1 MALKYFEME
10 RGSLKEIFEILLNH
24 FGPQNWWPA
33 ETPLEVI
40 VGAVLTQNTS
50 WKNVE
55 KAIANLK
62 EKNLMDLD
70 KLVSLKEEDLAELIK
85 SSGFYNLKA
94 RRLRLVLNFLKE
106 HGGVEG
112 LKEKNPLELRRE
124 LLKIPGVGKETADS
138 IILYALEKPV
148 FVVDSYTKR
157 ILARLG
163 FINGEK
169 LPYDEVQRIF
179 HETFGDNLKIFNEFH
194 ALLVALG
201 KTYCL
206 KRKPK
211 CNLCP
216 LRKICLLR
224 G

>member
-1 MALKYFEME
+1 ME
-10 RGSLKEIFEILLNH
+10 RGSLEKVFEILLAH

-62 EKNLMDLD
+62 KKNLLVLD
-70 KLVSLKEEDLAELIK
+70 KLVNLREEELAELIR

-94 RRLRLVLNFLKE
+94 RRLKSVLKFLKE
-106 HGGVEG
+106 RGGVEV
-112 LKEKNPLELRRE
+112 LKEMEPLELRRE
-124 LLKIPGVGKETADS
+124 LLKIPGIGKETADS
-138 IILYALEKPV
+138 VILYALEKPV

-163 FINGEK
+163 FINVEK

-179 HETFGDNLKIFNEFH
+179 HETFPGNLKIFNEFH
-194 ALLVALG
+194 ALFVALG

-206 KRKPK
+206 KRQPK
-211 CNLCP
+211 CNICP
-216 LRKICLLR
+216 LAEMCHYGRKT

>member
-1 MALKYFEME
+1 ME
-10 RGSLKEIFEILLNH
+10 KGSLKKVFEILLAH

-55 KAIANLK
+55 KAIDNLKKKDLLDLDRLVNLK
-62 EKNLMDLD
+62 E
-70 KLVSLKEEDLAELIK
+70 EELAELIK

-94 RRLRLVLNFLKE
+94 RRLKSVLMFLKE

-112 LKEKNPLELRRE
+112 LKKMEVLELRRE
-124 LLKIPGVGKETADS
+124 LLKVPGIGKETADS
-138 IILYALEKPV
+138 IILYAFEKPV

-163 FINGEK
+163 FIDREE

-179 HETFGDNLKIFNEFH
+179 HETFPGNFKVFNEFH
-194 ALLVALG
+194 ALFVALG
-201 KTYCL
+201 KNYCL
-206 KRKPK
+206 KRQPK
-211 CNLCP
+211 CDLCP
-216 LRKICLLR
+216 LGEICSYR
-224 G
+224 SR